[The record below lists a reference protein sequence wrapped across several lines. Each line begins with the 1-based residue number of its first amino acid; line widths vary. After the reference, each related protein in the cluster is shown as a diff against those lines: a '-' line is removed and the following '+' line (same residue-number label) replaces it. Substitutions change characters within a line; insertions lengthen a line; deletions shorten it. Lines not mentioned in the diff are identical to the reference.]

1 MVASNRNCEQKHE
14 PMASEEAQS
23 TQCSLP
29 NELRKNE
36 VVNPRRSVERVDVI
50 RLQIRQNQN
59 LQAQQ
64 Q

>member
-1 MVASNRNCEQKHE
+1 MVASNRNSEQKHE

-23 TQCSLP
+23 TQRSLP
-29 NELRKNE
+29 NELGKNE
-36 VVNPRRSVERVDVI
+36 VVNPRRSVKRVDVI

-59 LQAQQ
+59 LQPQQ